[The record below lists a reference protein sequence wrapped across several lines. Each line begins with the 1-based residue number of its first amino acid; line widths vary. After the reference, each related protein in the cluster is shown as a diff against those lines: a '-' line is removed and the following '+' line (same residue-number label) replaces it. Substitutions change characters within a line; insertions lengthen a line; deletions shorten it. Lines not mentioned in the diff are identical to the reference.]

1 LGLILFFAVA
11 VFTLLP
17 FFATVTAAFFVTVVD
32 GFFATVTAPFFGV
45 TFLLIVADFFWGTCF
60 LAVFTCEGALL
71 YPGAK
76 ALKNNNN
83 SKTPDLNIPQRYKN
97 QVQRKG

>member
-1 LGLILFFAVA
+1 
-11 VFTLLP
+11 
-17 FFATVTAAFFVTVVD
+17 VVD

-45 TFLLIVADFFWGTCF
+45 TFLLVVAVFFWGTCF
-60 LAVFTCEGALL
+60 LADFTCKGAIL

-76 ALKNNNN
+76 ALTMNKNN
-83 SKTPDLNIPQRYKN
+83 KMPYLNIPQRYKN